1 MCIETSFTSIPDEDE
16 AISFVSLPGG
26 ITLGAFSFKGEG
38 NMSDEETVQ
47 EVKLNSGGEW
57 VDGNGNPTS
66 PPENAEELH
75 AAWQAEQAAAEA
87 AAQVSEVVDPAPAEP
102 PAE

>member
-1 MCIETSFTSIPDEDE
+1 
-16 AISFVSLPGG
+16 
-26 ITLGAFSFKGEG
+26 
-38 NMSDEETVQ
+38 MSDEETVQ

-102 PAE
+102 PAEQSCQESEPSSDGFAFFGLPC